1 MDNVNDLKR
10 TTDRIIHNT
19 PTQQP
24 ISMSAIGRNQEQPTV
39 SINTTNGLSGVDS
52 RSNEDRQV
60 VRINPNARKRVARHT
75 IEDPSQLNQVD
86 PSEMIPQRAPV
97 QSVTP
102 RDKAMGELAAAVQ
115 RKQDE
120 YRDFVR
126 RAEEDDAENRERVE
140 AGLETVNGEM
150 QYMPDQLNQERDNE
164 TRRVTPMSQRV
175 SSDDDFS
182 DEELESF
189 TGYEAPVNPNTRPRV
204 VNYDEDIP
212 EEIEEQPH
220 YETTANSA
228 PYYGDEE
235 DPNPQVSEE
244 EAEDYPEYEQSNG
257 SQYYNEPIQ
266 NQQAHEYEEEEVEE
280 PVMDEETTAEVQNH
294 QYYKQDTRVEDE
306 NTPTESEDS
315 HTEEDFEPKMKSV
328 NTALID
334 ENMSRDDFNIDEADF
349 EDITVATEEQLTDDE
364 INERRNVGQRNL
376 RSDVLKKVLKTG
388 QRLNTTQFTVSNKV
402 VGIKDA
408 MRTIKPVERTAK
420 WPLMYAGRPFVASAL
435 KGPEIAMLGTSGNE
449 VNREQLRIM
458 YEHDKNPYKPLTLE
472 GWCKTI
478 PYLDLDNIYAALYE
492 ATLRDANYIPM
503 VCPKPSC
510 QHAYLSED
518 VPLDKMITVEKPEVK
533 TKFDRIMKMEIT
545 EENSTSYESV
555 VTAINDNFAIGLK
568 LPSIFNIMY
577 EYSTLN
583 DEFEAK
589 YAAIIGVLQYIDY
602 VYMIDTETSQFIPI
616 GWKTY
621 HGDYTKTYKSKI
633 ATYAKIF
640 REFSG
645 TEFSLMMSLI
655 NSMIVR
661 EVGGKDIAFQS
672 PAAKCPKCGA
682 EIPPQAATAHELLF
696 TRQQLV
702 ELATTPIEN

>member
-1 MDNVNDLKR
+1 MENVNDLKR
-10 TTDRIIHNT
+10 TTDRIIHNS

-24 ISMSAIGRNQEQPTV
+24 ISMSAIGGKEQTTV
-39 SINTTNGLSGVDS
+39 SINATNGLSGIDFH
-52 RSNEDRQV
+52 SNEDRQV
-60 VRINPNARKRVARHT
+60 VRINPNSRKRVTRHT
-75 IEDPSQLNQVD
+75 IEDPSQLRQVD
-86 PSEMIPQRAPV
+86 PSEMVPRRPQT

-126 RAEEDDAENRERVE
+126 RAEEDDAENRDRVE
-140 AGLETVNGEM
+140 AGLETVSGEM
-150 QYMPDQLNQERDNE
+150 QYMPDHINEAREDE
-164 TRRVTPMSQRV
+164 TRRVVPMSQRA
-175 SSDDDFS
+175 SAASDDDFS

-189 TGYEAPVNPNTRPRV
+189 TGYENQMMQNTHAHV
-204 VNYDEDIP
+204 MN
-212 EEIEEQPH
+212 
-220 YETTANSA
+220 
-228 PYYGDEE
+228 YGDE
-235 DPNPQVSEE
+235 DALNEE
-244 EAEDYPEYEQSNG
+244 TEQHSDDVANDDSYENTCEASNENNEYPEYEQDSE
-257 SQYYNEPIQ
+257 QHYYDEAAQ
-266 NQQAHEYEEEEVEE
+266 EQEVPDHDESA
-280 PVMDEETTAEVQNH
+280 MDESDDKVKYH
-294 QYYKQDTRVEDE
+294 QYYAQDDSASTE
-306 NTPTESEDS
+306 TESV
-315 HTEEDFEPKMKSV
+315 HVEEDFEPKMKSV
-328 NTALID
+328 NTTLID
-334 ENMSRDDFNIDEADF
+334 ENMSKDDFNIDEADF

-388 QRLNTTQFTVSNKV
+388 QRLNTAQFTVSNKV

-408 MRTIKPVERTAK
+408 MRTIKPIERTAK
-420 WPLMYAGRPFVASAL
+420 WPLMYAGRPFIASAL
-435 KGPEIAMLGTSGNE
+435 KGPEIAMLGTSGNDI
-449 VNREQLRIM
+449 NREQLRIM
-458 YEHDKNPYKPLTLE
+458 YEHDKNQYKPLTLE

-518 VPLDKMITVEKPEVK
+518 IPLDKMITVEKPEVK
-533 TKFDRIMKMEIT
+533 AKFDRIMKMEIT
-545 EENSTSYESV
+545 EENSSSYESV

-577 EYSTLN
+577 EYNTLN

-602 VYMIDTETSQFIPI
+602 VYMIDSETSQFIPI

-682 EIPPQAATAHELLF
+682 EIPPQPATAHELLF

>member
-1 MDNVNDLKR
+1 MQ
-10 TTDRIIHNT
+10 NT
-19 PTQQP
+19 HAHV
-24 ISMSAIGRNQEQPTV
+24 MN
-39 SINTTNGLSGVDS
+39 
-52 RSNEDRQV
+52 
-60 VRINPNARKRVARHT
+60 
-75 IEDPSQLNQVD
+75 
-86 PSEMIPQRAPV
+86 
-97 QSVTP
+97 
-102 RDKAMGELAAAVQ
+102 
-115 RKQDE
+115 
-120 YRDFVR
+120 
-126 RAEEDDAENRERVE
+126 
-140 AGLETVNGEM
+140 
-150 QYMPDQLNQERDNE
+150 
-164 TRRVTPMSQRV
+164 
-175 SSDDDFS
+175 
-182 DEELESF
+182 
-189 TGYEAPVNPNTRPRV
+189 
-204 VNYDEDIP
+204 
-212 EEIEEQPH
+212 
-220 YETTANSA
+220 
-228 PYYGDEE
+228 YGDE
-235 DPNPQVSEE
+235 DALNEE
-244 EAEDYPEYEQSNG
+244 TEQHSDDVANDDSYENTCEASNENNEYPEYEQDSE
-257 SQYYNEPIQ
+257 QHYYDEAAQ
-266 NQQAHEYEEEEVEE
+266 EQEVPDHDESA
-280 PVMDEETTAEVQNH
+280 MDESDDKVKYH
-294 QYYKQDTRVEDE
+294 QYYAQDDSASTE
-306 NTPTESEDS
+306 TESV
-315 HTEEDFEPKMKSV
+315 HVEEDFEPKMKSV
-328 NTALID
+328 NTTLID
-334 ENMSRDDFNIDEADF
+334 ENMSKDDFNIDEADF

-388 QRLNTTQFTVSNKV
+388 QRLNTAQFTVSNKV

-408 MRTIKPVERTAK
+408 MRTIKPIERTAK
-420 WPLMYAGRPFVASAL
+420 WPLMYAGRPFIASAL
-435 KGPEIAMLGTSGNE
+435 KGPEIAMLGTSGNDI
-449 VNREQLRIM
+449 NREQLRIM
-458 YEHDKNPYKPLTLE
+458 YEHDKNQYKPLTLE

-518 VPLDKMITVEKPEVK
+518 IPLDKMITVEKPEVK
-533 TKFDRIMKMEIT
+533 AKFDRIMKMEIT
-545 EENSTSYESV
+545 EENSSSYESV

-577 EYSTLN
+577 EYNTLN

-602 VYMIDTETSQFIPI
+602 VYMIDSETSQFIPI

-682 EIPPQAATAHELLF
+682 EIPPQPATAHELLF